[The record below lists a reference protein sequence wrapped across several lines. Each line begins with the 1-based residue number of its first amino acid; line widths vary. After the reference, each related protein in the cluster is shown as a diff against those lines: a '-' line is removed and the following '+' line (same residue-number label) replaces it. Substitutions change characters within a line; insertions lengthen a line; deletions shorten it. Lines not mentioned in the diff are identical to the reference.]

1 MLAKRLLQPPS
12 RIRQP
17 LWYMIPL
24 RALFVAFLLTL
35 LSFAVTL
42 LLSILGLV
50 VAGWMRAVTPD
61 MRFAYRHVALPV
73 AIAAGT
79 IILVVE
85 LVLEIRHYR
94 QSKALAG
101 IARASR

>member
-1 MLAKRLLQPPS
+1 
-12 RIRQP
+12 
-17 LWYMIPL
+17 MIPP
-24 RALFVAFLLTL
+24 RALFVSFLLTL

>member
-1 MLAKRLLQPPS
+1 MLARRLLQPTS

-17 LWYMIPL
+17 LWYIIPP
-24 RALFVAFLLTL
+24 RALFVSFLLTL

-50 VAGWMRAVTPD
+50 VEGWMRAVTPD

-73 AIAAGT
+73 AIVAGT
-79 IILVVE
+79 IMLVLA